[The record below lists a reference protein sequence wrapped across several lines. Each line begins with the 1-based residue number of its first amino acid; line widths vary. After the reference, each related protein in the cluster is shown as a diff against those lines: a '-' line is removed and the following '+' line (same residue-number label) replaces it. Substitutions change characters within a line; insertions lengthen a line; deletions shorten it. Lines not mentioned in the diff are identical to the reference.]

1 MAAPTFASLGE
12 YLAATSPQGRA
23 ALEVV
28 RREVLAQAPEAIER
42 LSYGMPTFFV
52 GGKRVVHMAAWA
64 THLALYPVPRASA
77 QDPDLPT
84 ELAAYVKGKGTLH
97 FDYGELPEA
106 LIARVVRAHLT
117 QVQ

>member
-52 GGKRVVHMAAWA
+52 GGKRVVLFSSRRRH
-64 THLALYPVPRASA
+64 TR
-77 QDPDLPT
+77 
-84 ELAAYVKGKGTLH
+84 
-97 FDYGELPEA
+97 
-106 LIARVVRAHLT
+106 
-117 QVQ
+117 